1 MKYFIKKD
9 GTFLSASYETTRD
22 VVERIVAD
30 MQRKE
35 PYAEFKMYE
44 WDGWMNMKVVQT
56 LEECECL
63 DEVNWNWDR
72 KYIPIRDDADDD
84 WDIT

>member
-1 MKYFIKKD
+1 
-9 GTFLSASYETTRD
+9 
-22 VVERIVAD
+22 
-30 MQRKE
+30 
-35 PYAEFKMYE
+35 
-44 WDGWMNMKVVQT
+44 MNMKVVQT

-72 KYIPIRDDADDD
+72 KYISMRDDEDDD

>member
-1 MKYFIKKD
+1 
-9 GTFLSASYETTRD
+9 
-22 VVERIVAD
+22 
-30 MQRKE
+30 
-35 PYAEFKMYE
+35 MYE

-72 KYIPIRDDADDD
+72 KYIPMRDDEDDD